1 MKEKLKVGTMLSEL
15 YSPNAARIVA
25 SAGADF
31 MIIDCEHGPYGY
43 GEIAAMIACAKAM
56 DFTAIVRVPLIS
68 REPILKYLDM
78 GAAGILVP
86 MIRTDEDVKRVV
98 EFARYKPLGN
108 RGISTTRSHNHYDS
122 SNIKSY
128 MERANESVK
137 ILIQIE
143 TKESVENLERI
154 ACVKGISGLM
164 IGPNDLSSDFGDF
177 GNYETEQMREAIRAT
192 AQIARKN
199 GLLSGMISSSQ
210 KLLRMAIQEEMEWIS
225 WGSEL
230 SMIRSSLKKQ
240 IENLK
245 GGAA

>member
-1 MKEKLKVGTMLSEL
+1 MGEKQKVGTMLSEL
-15 YSPNAARIVA
+15 YSPNAARIMA

-43 GEIAAMIACAKAM
+43 GEVAAMTACAKAM
-56 DFTAIVRVPLIS
+56 DFMVIVRVPKID

-86 MIRTDEDVKRVV
+86 MIRTDEEAKKVV

-108 RGISTTRSHNHYDS
+108 RGISTTRAHNSYDS
-122 SNIKSY
+122 AHIRPY
-128 MERANESVK
+128 MEQVNESVK

-143 TKESVENLERI
+143 TKESVENLEKI
-154 ACVKGISGLM
+154 GKVKGISGLM

-177 GNYETEQMREAIRAT
+177 GNYHTDQMREAIERT
-192 AQIARKN
+192 AWVASEN
-199 GLLSGMISSSQ
+199 GLFSGIISSNQ
-210 KLLRMAIQEEMEWIS
+210 KLLDRAVQKGMEWIS

-230 SMIRSSLKKQ
+230 SMIRSALKKQ
-240 IENLK
+240 ISLLK
-245 GGAA
+245 GGTE